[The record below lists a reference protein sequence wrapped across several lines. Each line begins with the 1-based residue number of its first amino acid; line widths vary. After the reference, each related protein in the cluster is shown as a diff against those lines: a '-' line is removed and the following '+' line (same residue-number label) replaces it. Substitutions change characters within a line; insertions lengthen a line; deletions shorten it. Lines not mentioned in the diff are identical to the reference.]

1 MMTPAVANVVQR
13 AKYVTWRKMMSEP
26 QYLDGDDV
34 ALKDEC
40 DECGNF
46 IHTCECSEPD
56 PDRMHDEMHED

>member
-1 MMTPAVANVVQR
+1 MDCTV
-13 AKYVTWRKMMSEP
+13 SEP
-26 QYLDGDDV
+26 QYLEGDDA

-56 PDRMHDEMHED
+56 PDRMHDEMYED

>member
-1 MMTPAVANVVQR
+1 MTPAVANVVQR
-13 AKYVTWRKMMSEP
+13 AKYVIWRKKMSEP
-26 QYLDGDDV
+26 QYLEGDDA

-46 IHTCECSEPD
+46 IHTCICEQED